1 MMLLTMASLVR
12 TTAAE
17 ASPRLVAHDA
27 LTWWLGQALVS
38 MLAQATKYIP
48 AGKRCCNQ
56 SGACTAAL
64 IHRRRARARGS
75 ADKRAHHGASCA
87 PARLVTCTMCVRKP
101 EDGAQPDLH
110 RRPTAIHNTEIDSQR
125 GKAHHM

>member
-12 TTAAE
+12 ITAAE

-27 LTWWLGQALVS
+27 LTWWVGQALVS

-64 IHRRRARARGS
+64 INRRRARTRGS
-75 ADKRAHHGASCA
+75 ADMHAAGLCTHASFRTA
-87 PARLVTCTMCVRKP
+87 YHAASSAGRTSASLP
-101 EDGAQPDLH
+101 EP
-110 RRPTAIHNTEIDSQR
+110 
-125 GKAHHM
+125 